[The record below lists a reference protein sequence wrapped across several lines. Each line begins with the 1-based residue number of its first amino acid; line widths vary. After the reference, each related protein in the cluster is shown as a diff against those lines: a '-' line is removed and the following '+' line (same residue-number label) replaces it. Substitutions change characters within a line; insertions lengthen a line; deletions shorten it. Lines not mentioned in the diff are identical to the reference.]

1 MKDDLINALFNLP
14 DNDGKTPL
22 DLLIVNLK
30 HASRGDEYGL
40 SEIEQRQLRFKKI
53 YPWKNWDWP
62 PTVDEMNAFNSKYE
76 KKT

>member
-40 SEIEQRQLRFKKI
+40 SEIEQRQLKSIPGRTGI
-53 YPWKNWDWP
+53 GHLLS
-62 PTVDEMNAFNSKYE
+62 MR
-76 KKT
+76 